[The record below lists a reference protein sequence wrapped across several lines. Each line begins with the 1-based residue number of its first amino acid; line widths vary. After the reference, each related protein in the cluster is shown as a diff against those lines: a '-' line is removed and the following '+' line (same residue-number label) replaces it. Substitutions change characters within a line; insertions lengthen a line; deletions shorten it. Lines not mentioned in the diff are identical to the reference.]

1 MVVYSRMCI
10 LVTSVKIWL
19 DPVSK
24 FRSSLVV
31 MPEIQPAEL
40 NICSLLHQMAF
51 SCNLRSILI
60 CSEACDEAVVRS

>member
-1 MVVYSRMCI
+1 MVVYSRTCI
-10 LVTSVKIWL
+10 SITSVKIRF

-40 NICSLLHQMAF
+40 SICSLLHHMAF
-51 SCNLRSILI
+51 SCNLPSILI